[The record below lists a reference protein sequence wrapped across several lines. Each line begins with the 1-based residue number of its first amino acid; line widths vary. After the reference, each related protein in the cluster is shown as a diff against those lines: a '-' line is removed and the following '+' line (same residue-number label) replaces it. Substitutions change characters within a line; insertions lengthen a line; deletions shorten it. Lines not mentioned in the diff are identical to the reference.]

1 MAKRS
6 IRKKRSFSK
15 KQSFSKKR
23 SSKKLRNKT
32 KRIFFRHRKHFKGGD
47 VANYPDVIGIEN
59 RSVLYPISKNGIP
72 AGPFDPPA
80 LSNGPNGNGP
90 YPGVLYGVGGGKKRS
105 SKRRKVRRSKYHGG
119 GNQLPFAPQ
128 PLVNGF
134 RSVTGGISE
143 IVNGFAGYTNSA
155 SLNPMPYNQPIDRD
169 VKYLRTDFPN
179 VAQNYNKADGYV
191 SGI

>member
-1 MAKRS
+1 MQKRS
-6 IRKKRSFSK
+6 SRTKR
-15 KQSFSKKR
+15 SFSKKR
-23 SSKKLRNKT
+23 SSKKSRNKTTRNKT
-32 KRIFFRHRKHFKGGD
+32 KRIFFRHKKHFKGGD

-59 RSVLYPISKNGIP
+59 RAVLYPISKNGIP

-90 YPGVLYGVGGGKKRS
+90 YTGGRKRS
-105 SKRRKVRRSKYHGG
+105 SKRKVRRSKYHGG